1 MDSQNYTIVSSDR
14 KKGQHLRIADRGAIQ
29 VLNRLGYS
37 NRAIAKT
44 IGCSPSTVSN
54 ELKRGQDI
62 YETNRSHSR
71 KPLKINVCQTF
82 IAWAVRQIREHKWSL
97 DACCGYAR
105 LHRLFSSDEMVCT
118 RTLYHMV
125 WKGHLSII
133 PIELPAALK
142 RKTKV
147 RKEKT
152 NKKQYGNSISNRPEI
167 ARLRLEEGHWEGDTV
182 LGRRAGK
189 DSVILSL
196 LEKKTQ
202 NYIAVRI
209 PGKTSEA
216 VMEAMS
222 AIHDSLGEHFSKVFK
237 TITVDNGSEFSDL
250 GNISIW
256 GTQVYFAHP
265 YSSWERAQNERH
277 NGLFRAFI
285 PKGVSID
292 SYTDD
297 EILSAADE
305 LNGRPRKKLGYHT
318 PEELFDAF
326 LDAVFVA

>member
-142 RKTKV
+142 RKTNVLNIFELKF
-147 RKEKT
+147 T
-152 NKKQYGNSISNRPEI
+152 SLTLPDADFMSILAS
-167 ARLRLEEGHWEGDTV
+167 
-182 LGRRAGK
+182 
-189 DSVILSL
+189 
-196 LEKKTQ
+196 
-202 NYIAVRI
+202 
-209 PGKTSEA
+209 
-216 VMEAMS
+216 
-222 AIHDSLGEHFSKVFK
+222 
-237 TITVDNGSEFSDL
+237 
-250 GNISIW
+250 
-256 GTQVYFAHP
+256 
-265 YSSWERAQNERH
+265 
-277 NGLFRAFI
+277 
-285 PKGVSID
+285 
-292 SYTDD
+292 
-297 EILSAADE
+297 
-305 LNGRPRKKLGYHT
+305 
-318 PEELFDAF
+318 
-326 LDAVFVA
+326 FV